1 MFQTETDFVV
11 WLQKRAPQKRPGLKL
26 GIGDD
31 AAVASLASGRDLIL
45 KSDMCIEDVH
55 FSFRVHSPRAV
66 GYRALARALSD
77 IAAMGGTPRFAL
89 LSLALPERAK
99 RDWFEGFYEG
109 FGAIAD
115 RYGVA
120 LAGGD
125 TARVS
130 ACVYIDVSVIGEISQ
145 GRALARSGA
154 RPGDQIYVSG
164 RLGNYALGLR
174 LLQARTS
181 LRPLQAELW
190 PGVRVRH
197 PSRGKGLRAAR
208 VSAIE
213 EAIQRHLYPEPRCSL
228 GVFLAERRLASAM
241 IDLSDG
247 LSTDLNH
254 LCQSSGVGAL
264 IWAGL
269 IPRPEVSG
277 DVSSVPLFPEGSRS
291 SPTTSLGRRQAR
303 ETHPLISPSLATQA
317 LKFALHGGEDYELLF
332 TVPTRKVAQ
341 VPGSFG
347 GLRLTRIGEICRSR
361 KVQLVDVGGRQLP
374 FRPSGY
380 DHFRKA

>member
-1 MFQTETDFVV
+1 MFQTETDFIG

-45 KSDMCIEDVH
+45 KSDMCIENVH
-55 FSFRVHSPRAV
+55 FSFRLHSPRAV

-77 IAAMGGTPRFAL
+77 VAAMGGTPRFAL

-115 RYGVA
+115 RYGVG

-164 RLGNYALGLR
+164 RLGNSALGLR

-228 GVFLAERRLASAM
+228 GVFLADRRLASAM

-254 LCQSSGVGAL
+254 LCRSSGVGAL
-264 IWAGL
+264 IWGRL
-269 IPRPEVSG
+269 IPRPELSE
-277 DVSSVPLFPEGSRS
+277 DNSSVLLLPPKSRPPS
-291 SPTTSLGRRQAR
+291 TASLGRGQAWGH
-303 ETHPLISPSLATQA
+303 TLSSYSLAVQS
-317 LKFALHGGEDYELLF
+317 LELALHGGEDYELLF

-361 KVQLVDVGGRQLP
+361 KVRLVDVDGRQLP

-380 DHFRKA
+380 DHFRKT